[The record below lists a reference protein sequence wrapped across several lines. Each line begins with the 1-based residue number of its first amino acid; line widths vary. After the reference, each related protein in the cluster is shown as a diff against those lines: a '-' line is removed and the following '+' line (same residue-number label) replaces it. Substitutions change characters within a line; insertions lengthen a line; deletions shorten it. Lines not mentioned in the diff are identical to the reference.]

1 MSFNYA
7 LRPIVLQK
15 ITMAG
20 SAASLASAAF
30 GAGTEYVRV
39 AASTDFHIVFGAS
52 PTATADHIFITSD
65 HTDILKVSPGEKV
78 AALGGNSEVIS
89 IVEMSA

>member
-1 MSFNYA
+1 MSFNYG

-15 ITMAG
+15 ITMGG
-20 SAASLASAAF
+20 SAASTASSAF

-52 PTATADHIFITSD
+52 PTATADHIFIPAD
-65 HTDILKVSPGEKV
+65 QPEIFKVNPGEKV
-78 AALGGNSEVIS
+78 AAIGSANVSVSEL
-89 IVEMSA
+89 A